1 MSKRLESR
9 VVRAAPWAAAEA
21 VSNAI
26 TGFASVLV
34 AGWFLTPV
42 DIGRAGIAISI
53 VTLLGFISGFGI
65 QESLVRHRS
74 VHTSVTD
81 TAFAGLVGIA
91 VGAVLVCWA
100 VAVPVGWLYED
111 PQVPWLLAATSLMLL
126 GNAAMAIPTAILTR
140 KMRANVLTRRMML
153 ARISQVLGIGVLGY
167 AGFGPW
173 AMVGGMLL
181 SNALSVVA
189 LWLSMTRRP
198 HFRFDAREF
207 RSLSSFGGSIS
218 LEMLLWQGTSRAFA
232 LMVGYFHGPA
242 ALGYFQFAQR
252 LVEEAGNLIQG
263 NIVRFGLSFF
273 SDLER
278 SSRDPSRVFLAAT
291 GLITAIG
298 GPMFIGLLL
307 VAPDL
312 VPLAFGAKWMPAAP
326 LVQIFA
332 ATWFF
337 LLSRALAGPLLRA
350 KGHQNLLVV
359 YAFVSCVITLGSA
372 LVTAQMPLVAVTL
385 GWACR
390 NLVSLPWSYTL
401 VARYGGIPAAKQ
413 LRAVARPLLP
423 MLLMSVAVT
432 ATQILLQHSGA
443 GLRLTASIGV
453 GLAIAILSM
462 RLFNWDLVAPLRTV
476 VDRARHRG
484 KQS

>member
-1 MSKRLESR
+1 MSKRLETR

-21 VSNAI
+21 LSNAV

-34 AGWFLTPV
+34 AGWFLAPV

-53 VTLLGFISGFGI
+53 VMLLGLISGFGI

-81 TAFAGLVGIA
+81 TAFTGLVGIA
-91 VGAVLVCWA
+91 LVA
-100 VAVPVGWLYED
+100 VAACWILAFPVGWLFDD
-111 PQVPWLLAATSLMLL
+111 PQVPLLL
-126 GNAAMAIPTAILTR
+126 GTMSLLLLLNAAMAVPVAILTR

-153 ARISQVLGIGVLGY
+153 ARVAQVAGIAALGY
-167 AGFGPW
+167 AGLGAW
-173 AMVGGMLL
+173 AMIGGMLF
-181 SNALSVVA
+181 SNALSVVV
-189 LWLSMTRRP
+189 LWAAMPRRP
-198 HFRFDAREF
+198 RFRFHAHEF

-232 LMVGYFHGPA
+232 LMVGYFHGTA

-291 GLITAIG
+291 GLITAFG

-312 VPLAFGAKWMPAAP
+312 VPLVFGAKWVPAAP

-337 LLSRALAGPLLRA
+337 LLSRALVGPLLRA
-350 KGHQNLLVV
+350 KGRQNILVL
-359 YAFVSCVITLGSA
+359 YAFVACVITLTSG
-372 LVTAQMPLVAVTL
+372 LVTAQMPLVLVVL
-385 GWACR
+385 GWASR
-390 NLVSLPWSYTL
+390 NLVSLPWSYL
-401 VARYGGIPAAKQ
+401 MVGRYGGIPAAQQ
-413 LRAVARPLLP
+413 LRAVVRPLLP
-423 MLLMSVAVT
+423 MVLMAIFVI
-432 ATQILLQHSGA
+432 ATQILLRDAGTGA
-443 GLRLTASIGV
+443 RLAASIVV
-453 GLAIAILSM
+453 GLLVAAVSM
-462 RLFNWDLVAPLRTV
+462 RVFNWDLIAPLRSMIG
-476 VDRARHRG
+476 RARQQGRNA
-484 KQS
+484 

>member
-1 MSKRLESR
+1 MSKRLETR

-21 VSNAI
+21 VSNAV

-34 AGWFLTPV
+34 AGWFLAPA

-53 VTLLGFISGFGI
+53 VTLLGLISGFGI

-81 TAFAGLVGIA
+81 TAFTGLVGIA
-91 VGAVLVCWA
+91 VAA
-100 VAVPVGWLYED
+100 VAVCCLAAIPVGWLYSD
-111 PQVPWLLAATSLMLL
+111 PQVPSLLMAMSLLL
-126 GNAAMAIPTAILTR
+126 LLNAAIAVPVAILTR

-153 ARISQVLGIGVLGY
+153 ARVAQVLGIAVLGH
-167 AGFGPW
+167 AGFGAW
-173 AMVGGMLL
+173 AMIGGMLL
-181 SNALSVVA
+181 SNALSVAV
-189 LWLSMTRRP
+189 LWAAMPRRP
-198 HFRFDAREF
+198 RFRFNAHEF

-291 GLITAIG
+291 GLITAVG

-312 VPLAFGAKWMPAAP
+312 VPLAFGAKWTPAAP

-350 KGHQNLLVV
+350 KGRQNALVL
-359 YAFVSCVITLGSA
+359 YAFAACVITLGSG
-372 LVTAQMPLVAVTL
+372 LITAQMSLVAVTL
-385 GWACR
+385 GWASR

-401 VARYGGIPAAKQ
+401 VARYGGITVTQQ
-413 LRAVARPLLP
+413 LRAVVRPLLP
-423 MLLMSVAVT
+423 MVLMAVSVV
-432 ATQILLQHSGA
+432 ATQILLEGSDA
-443 GLRLTASIGV
+443 KLRLAASIAV
-453 GLAIAILSM
+453 GLIVAAVSM
-462 RLFNWDLVAPLRTV
+462 RLFNWDLIAPLRTILN
-476 VDRARHRG
+476 RARGGRA
-484 KQS
+484 